1 MMKKIVVILT
11 FMVLSACE
19 TPPHHQGGDSSVSE
33 QTIST
38 SPTRSWPSSPKLNFP
53 SPSFDD
59 DLSKAMRGQTEQIE
73 VSLAKSVDP
82 EKGEMPEQLM
92 QWLAAIEDNGGK
104 IDYEPLGADM
114 SVIGAIA
121 LLHFT
126 LQALDM
132 IGEWYQEYQEEK
144 TTKYAVA
151 EKYDARLC
159 YRRDDNLV
167 TNIVFVARSK
177 RDPETAFCPREGS

>member
-1 MMKKIVVILT
+1 MKKIVVILT

-19 TPPHHQGGDSSVSE
+19 TPPHHQGGDSSVSK
-33 QTIST
+33 QTTST
-38 SPTRSWPSSPKLNFP
+38 SSYRNWPSSPKLNFP
-53 SPSFDD
+53 SSSFDD

-82 EKGEMPEQLM
+82 DKGEIPEQLI
-92 QWLAAIEDNGGK
+92 QWLAAIEDSGGK
-104 IDYEPLGADM
+104 IDYEPLGGDM

-126 LQALDM
+126 LQALEM

-151 EKYDARLC
+151 EKYNARLC

-167 TNIVFVARSK
+167 TKIVFVARNKS
-177 RDPETAFCPREGS
+177 DPEKPFCPREGN